1 MISTSETLLH
11 LVRDTR
17 NQVGWEQFARIYS
30 PLLFKWVQQKGLQ
43 HHDAHDV
50 VQKIFQV
57 LVLRLPDFEY
67 DRTKSF
73 RNWLYTVMLNVW
85 RDHRRKYL
93 REAHLSAELDEKIG
107 QDDLFSETHYRRE
120 VLGRAIEIIRPEY
133 RPDTWEAFVRY
144 GIQGEPVADVARSL
158 GMTVGA
164 VYTARCRVIGRL
176 RNLLREMLD

>member
-11 LVRDTR
+11 QLRDTR

-43 HHDAHDV
+43 HHDANDV

-57 LVLRLPDFEY
+57 LVLRLPEFEY
-67 DRTKSF
+67 DPSKSF
-73 RNWLYTVMLNVW
+73 RNWLYTIMLNVL
-85 RDHRRKYL
+85 RDHRRNAV
-93 REAHLSAELDEKIG
+93 RQARLSSDLDEEIG
-107 QDDLFSETHYRRE
+107 QDDLFSESQYRRE
-120 VLGRAIEIIRPEY
+120 VLGRAIELIRPEY
-133 RPDTWEAFVRY
+133 RSDTWEAFLRY

-164 VYTARCRVIGRL
+164 VYTIRCRVIGRL